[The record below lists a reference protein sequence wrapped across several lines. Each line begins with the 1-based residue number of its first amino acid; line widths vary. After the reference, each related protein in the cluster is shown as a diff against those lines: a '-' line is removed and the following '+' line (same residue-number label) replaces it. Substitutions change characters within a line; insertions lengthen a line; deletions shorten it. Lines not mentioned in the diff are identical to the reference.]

1 MPQTINLDFYEMIT
15 FFYEVA
21 LNYLFRSVNYA
32 AMAVKL
38 TTAHLSD

>member
-1 MPQTINLDFYEMIT
+1 MPKTINLDFYEIIP

-21 LNYLFRSVNYA
+21 LNYLFRSVNYT

-38 TTAHLSD
+38 TTARLSD